1 MNADNQNSSPGGD
14 DSRWVEL
21 VTEQVRSLSY
31 GMVEIVVHDS
41 RVIQVEKTERLR
53 LRKKNQKPICPI
65 KQT

>member
-1 MNADNQNSSPGGD
+1 MNADNHNMASGGD

-21 VTEQVRSLSY
+21 VAEQVRSLSY

-53 LRKKNQKPICPI
+53 LRKKNQKPKCPI
-65 KQT
+65 KQP

>member
-1 MNADNQNSSPGGD
+1 MNADNQISSPGGD

-53 LRKKNQKPICPI
+53 LEKIKK
-65 KQT
+65 TEFFD